1 MLQKHSLLKQP
12 FLYNID
18 TLENMAENDKNI
30 DRLESLLFEVK
41 KYIELQRDV
50 VKLDFTEKLT
60 VIFSGAILVLVL
72 AVMGLL
78 VLLTCSFMLVYV
90 LNDYLNNLILSSG
103 IVCLSFI
110 ILTLIIY
117 WKRDLFITRIVVNF
131 LGKLFLEKNDKKK
144 P

>member
-1 MLQKHSLLKQP
+1 
-12 FLYNID
+12 
-18 TLENMAENDKNI
+18 MAENDKNI

-41 KYIELQRDV
+41 KYVELQKDV
-50 VKLDFTEKLT
+50 AKLEFTEKLT
-60 VIFSGAILVLVL
+60 VIFSGAILVLIL

-110 ILTLIIY
+110 VLTLIIY
-117 WKRDLFITRIVVNF
+117 WKREQLITKIVVNF
-131 LGKLFLEKNDKKK
+131 LGRLFLEKSDKKK